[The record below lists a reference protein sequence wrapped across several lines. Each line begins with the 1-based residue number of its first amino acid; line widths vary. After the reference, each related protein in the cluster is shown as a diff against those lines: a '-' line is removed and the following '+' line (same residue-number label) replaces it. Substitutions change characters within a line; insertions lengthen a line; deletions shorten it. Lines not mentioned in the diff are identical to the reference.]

1 MTNITIGIVDDHKL
15 FRQGMAGLLNDQEGL
30 EVTLEASN
38 GLELLDKLSV
48 IRKKRPKVALP
59 KILLMDV
66 QMPEMDGIEC
76 TKYVSAKY
84 PEVKVIALTMH
95 DNDQMIYHL
104 IENGA
109 AGFLPK
115 NADAE
120 VVVDA
125 IFSVNERGYYIN
137 ERISAIMLKGVS
149 RRKIVPAYTSP
160 LSEREIEVLRLICG
174 EHTIKEIAEI
184 LNLSHRTIES
194 HKVKLIEKVGAKNT
208 VGLVLYAMNHN
219 LLGARI

>member
-1 MTNITIGIVDDHKL
+1 
-15 FRQGMAGLLNDQEGL
+15 
-30 EVTLEASN
+30 
-38 GLELLDKLSV
+38 
-48 IRKKRPKVALP
+48 
-59 KILLMDV
+59 MDV

-115 NADAE
+115 NADVE

-137 ERISAIMLKGVS
+137 DRISAIMLKGVS
-149 RRKIVPAYTSP
+149 RRKIVPAYTMP

-194 HKVKLIEKVGAKNT
+194 HKLKIIEKVGAKNT
-208 VGLVLYAMNHN
+208 VGLVLYAMNHK
-219 LLGARI
+219 LLDVRI